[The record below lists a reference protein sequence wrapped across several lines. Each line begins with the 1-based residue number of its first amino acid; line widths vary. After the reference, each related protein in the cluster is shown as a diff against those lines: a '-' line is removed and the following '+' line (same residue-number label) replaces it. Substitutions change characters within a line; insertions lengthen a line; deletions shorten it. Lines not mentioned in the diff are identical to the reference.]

1 MQRVEAE
8 HTHITQMLP
17 HTPCTTHCTPKRETP
32 GCSLPLDHHAHETAR
47 IGARGVC
54 GQGGQ
59 QAQCRL
65 RNSLHSEQCSVIA
78 ADSWPVAPLDHA
90 AAGTPDEHTQST
102 RSIVRG
108 DA

>member
-1 MQRVEAE
+1 M
-8 HTHITQMLP
+8 
-17 HTPCTTHCTPKRETP
+17 RETP
-32 GCSLPLDHHAHETAR
+32 GCSLLLDRHAHETAR

-65 RNSLHSEQCSVIA
+65 RNSLHSEQCSVLA

-102 RSIVRG
+102 RSIERG
-108 DA
+108 DAQ